1 VVRLR
6 RLGLQYSHRSAY
18 SLSVFKLEEIM
29 ARRHAND
36 EFYVRYYVGHKGKF
50 GHEFMEFE
58 LLNGKLRY
66 ANNSNYKQDTMIR
79 KEVFVSPTVV
89 EEVRR
94 IVEESEITKEDDHN
108 WKEPDEV
115 GRQEL
120 EIKIGDENGE
130 TLHIA
135 FTCAKIGS
143 LLDVQESADPEGLRI
158 FYYLTQDLKCL
169 MFSLISLH
177 FKIKPIPN

>member
-1 VVRLR
+1 MSGRD
-6 RLGLQYSHRSAY
+6 
-18 SLSVFKLEEIM
+18 K
-29 ARRHAND
+29 ND
-36 EFYVRYYVGHKGKF
+36 EFYVRYYVGHKGRF

-66 ANNSNYKQDTMIR
+66 ANNSNYKSDTMIR

-94 IVEESEITKEDDHN
+94 IVEESEITKEDDHS

-120 EIKIGDENGE
+120 EIKLNNERE
-130 TLHIA
+130 YSSKQ
-135 FTCAKIGS
+135 CS
-143 LLDVQESADPEGLRI
+143 LS
-158 FYYLTQDLKCL
+158 
-169 MFSLISLH
+169 
-177 FKIKPIPN
+177 